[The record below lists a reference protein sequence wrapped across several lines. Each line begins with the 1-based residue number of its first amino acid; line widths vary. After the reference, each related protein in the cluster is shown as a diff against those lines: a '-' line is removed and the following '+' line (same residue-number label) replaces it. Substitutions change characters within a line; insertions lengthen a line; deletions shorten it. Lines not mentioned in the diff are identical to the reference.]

1 MEWQLLM
8 LIIFGSIMVVL
19 LAGIPVAFAFML
31 VNVVAVTLLWGGE
44 RGLSLYVLGMR
55 SALSNFFL
63 LPIPMFVLLGEV
75 IFQSGMGANMLD
87 VVDKWL
93 GRLPGR
99 LGVVSVSW
107 ATLLSATTGVN
118 MATAAMLGKVLL
130 PEMEKRG
137 YKRTLSLGCIMGAG
151 GLAMI
156 IPPSGLAVLLGA
168 LAEIPIGHLLV
179 AGILPGVLMATLMAM
194 YIIGRSWL
202 QPFVA
207 PRYDVKSEPLSKKIA
222 ATVHLI
228 PLAVIIFCVMGIM
241 LLGYATPTEAAAV
254 GASGSFILAAFK
266 RRLSWDMIKKVVIG
280 TIEVTVMIF
289 MVIAG
294 ASTFSQVLAYTGV
307 SDHLSQFAV
316 SLPLSHIGIMICM
329 QLVLLFLGFFMD
341 PVSIMMITIPIFMPI
356 VRALDFNL
364 IWFGLIMLIS
374 LDVGFLTPPFGM
386 TLFVMKGISPPD
398 TGMDEIY
405 RAAVP
410 FIFIDL
416 VAIVLIMIFP
426 IVALWLPGM
435 MR

>member
-1 MEWQLLM
+1 MDWQVVM

-19 LAGIPVAFAFML
+19 LSGMPVAFAFML
-31 VNVVAVTLLWGGE
+31 INFIAVILLWGGE
-44 RGLSLYVLGMR
+44 RGLPLYVLGMR
-55 SALSNFFL
+55 TALSNFFL

-75 IFQSGMGANMLD
+75 IFQSGLGGNMLD

-99 LGVVSVSW
+99 LGVVAVGW
-107 ATLLSATTGVN
+107 ATLLAATTGVN
-118 MATAAMLGKVLL
+118 MATSAMLGKVLL
-130 PEMEKRG
+130 PEMERRG
-137 YKRTLSLGCIMGAG
+137 YQRTLSLGCIMGPG

-179 AGILPGVLMATLMAM
+179 AGIVPGVLMAALMAA
-194 YIIGRSWL
+194 YIVGRSCL
-202 QPFVA
+202 QPSIA
-207 PRYDVKSEPLSKKIA
+207 PRYDVEPEPFFKKIA

-228 PLAVIIFCVMGIM
+228 PLAVIIFCVLGIM

-254 GASGSFILAAFK
+254 GAAGSFVLAAIK
-266 RRLSWDMIKKVVIG
+266 RRLHWELVKKVLIG

-294 ASTFSQVLAYTGV
+294 ASTFSQILAYTGV
-307 SDHLSQFAV
+307 SNHLSQFAV
-316 SLPLSHIGIMICM
+316 SLPLPPLGIMICM
-329 QLVLLFLGFFMD
+329 QIVLLLLGCFMD

-356 VRALDFNL
+356 VRTLDFNR
-364 IWFGLIMLIS
+364 IWFGLIMLIN

-386 TLFVMKGISPPD
+386 TLFVMKGISPPG
-398 TGMDEIY
+398 TTMDEIY
-405 RAAVP
+405 KAAVP

-426 IVALWLPGM
+426 IVALWLPGLM
-435 MR
+435 G